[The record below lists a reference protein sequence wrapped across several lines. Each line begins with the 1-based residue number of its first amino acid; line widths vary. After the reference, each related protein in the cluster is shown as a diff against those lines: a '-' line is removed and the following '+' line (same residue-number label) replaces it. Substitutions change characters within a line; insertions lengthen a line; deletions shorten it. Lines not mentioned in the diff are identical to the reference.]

1 MGEKMKNVKNTLDS
15 IPDSKKNAKE
25 ITKIVKK
32 NNKTIG
38 YEIAGE
44 IVDKEVAIQMAKDG
58 KLKNVGI
65 AHRKDTEYLKT
76 IPDNSNDN
84 NLS

>member
-1 MGEKMKNVKNTLDS
+1 MKNAKNTLDS
-15 IPDSKKNAKE
+15 IPNSKKNAEE
-25 ITKIVKK
+25 ITRIVKK

-44 IVDKEVAIQMAKDG
+44 IVDKDVAIKMAKNG

>member
-1 MGEKMKNVKNTLDS
+1 MKNIKYTLDD
-15 IPDSKKNAKE
+15 IPKSNKNAKE
-25 ITKIVKK
+25 ISRIVKK

-44 IVDKEVAIQMAKDG
+44 IVNKEVAIQMAKDG

-76 IPDNSNDN
+76 IPDDSNEN

>member
-1 MGEKMKNVKNTLDS
+1 MGEIMKNIKNTLDN
-15 IPDSKKNAKE
+15 IPKTDKNAKE
-25 ITKIVKK
+25 INRIVKK

-65 AHRKDTEYLKT
+65 AHRGDTQYLKT
-76 IPDNSNDN
+76 IPDDSDDN

>member
-1 MGEKMKNVKNTLDS
+1 MGEIMKNIKNTLDN
-15 IPDSKKNAKE
+15 IPKSNKNAKE
-25 ITKIVKK
+25 ITRIVKK

-44 IVDKEVAIQMAKDG
+44 IIDKDDAIQMAKDG

-76 IPDNSNDN
+76 IPDDSNDN